1 MMQDLRHFDNRLAE
15 MQEREQEWE
24 QEREQEREQE
34 WERENNDTNLK
45 ERVEQ

>member
-15 MQEREQEWE
+15 MQAREEREIPDA
-24 QEREQEREQE
+24 R
-34 WERENNDTNLK
+34 ERENNDTNLK

>member
-24 QEREQEREQE
+24 QEWEQER
-34 WERENNDTNLK
+34 ERENNDTNLK

>member
-24 QEREQEREQE
+24 QEREQERE
-34 WERENNDTNLK
+34 RENNDTNLK

>member
-24 QEREQEREQE
+24 QERE
-34 WERENNDTNLK
+34 RENNDTNLK